1 MAEQTQQQH
10 LLFHLLSKLSPQP
23 LMANATTQQS
33 PQSVT
38 DCTLVQTIVNTDSM
52 QKSPSESNFSDL
64 EVSFPPFPVGK
75 YSDVSTM
82 DSTFSQPTGGS
93 SAQFLADRSVP
104 LAEDD
109 SLVVLAPNYPPT
121 LPTSQNCVPNTKEGH
136 KNKNHKT
143 KGNIEVLHV
152 SSSNAA
158 SNFNSTPTSMPSNNG
173 TSSKPTNIVSSLSL
187 TITSPS
193 IATSYTPQSHM
204 DAASTLITIT
214 QALSQTA
221 TFTPSIITT
230 TQPRIS
236 NPSP

>member
-64 EVSFPPFPVGK
+64 EVGESSLLQNGFSVNIDKELVSILKHQQNNASTLLLSVSFPPFPVGK

-109 SLVVLAPNYPPT
+109 SLVCIELEQERDSLILASFSANLEDNMLVVAISPYLFMDT
-121 LPTSQNCVPNTKEGH
+121 CMYLLALRVASLHLPTCIFVVFFIGFGDGP
-136 KNKNHKT
+136 
-143 KGNIEVLHV
+143 L
-152 SSSNAA
+152 
-158 SNFNSTPTSMPSNNG
+158 G
-173 TSSKPTNIVSSLSL
+173 TL
-187 TITSPS
+187 
-193 IATSYTPQSHM
+193 
-204 DAASTLITIT
+204 
-214 QALSQTA
+214 
-221 TFTPSIITT
+221 
-230 TQPRIS
+230 R
-236 NPSP
+236 